1 MFLINTI
8 TSVAVETV
16 SSNSIDWNLFF
27 TAINTGIAA
36 FSAWC
41 AYASNKNKDEVVKIK
56 NTINTEIENE
66 IEIAIKNNVSA
77 QAVAS
82 IIFNDEEKIKELA
95 TNVANTLITE
105 RTPKFHLEEN
115 GILNIDIP
123 ESSHTLKLTRK

>member
-1 MFLINTI
+1 MFLINTAA
-8 TSVAVETV
+8 SVVAETA
-16 SSNSIDWNLFF
+16 SLNSIDWDLFF
-27 TAINTGIAA
+27 TVINTCIAA
-36 FSAWC
+36 FSTWC
-41 AYASNKNKDEVVKIK
+41 AHVANKSKNEAVKIK
-56 NTINTEIENE
+56 NTINAEIENE

-115 GILNIDIP
+115 GTLNIDIP
-123 ESSHTLKLTRK
+123 ESSHALKLTRK